1 MTTLSSLE
9 MATTVSLMRVNYKTH
24 LKTHRDIFRLHAKNK
39 PYKLSIDEELVA
51 LESLL
56 QSAVQREKYEL
67 AAIIK
72 ERMDLVR
79 IISKEKLTNKT
90 I

>member
-1 MTTLSSLE
+1 M
-9 MATTVSLMRVNYKTH
+9 
-24 LKTHRDIFRLHAKNK
+24 KTHRYIFRLRVKNK
-39 PYKLSIDEELVA
+39 PYKLSIDEERVA

-72 ERMDLVR
+72 ERMDKIVSR
-79 IISKEKLTNKT
+79 KFQTD
-90 I
+90 